1 MCVLKSAKSQ
11 EGWIG
16 ANQHEEI
23 VRCVARHGEFILDL
37 VLCIIH
43 GYHCSEDI
51 LCYRFS

>member
-1 MCVLKSAKSQ
+1 VLKSAKSQ